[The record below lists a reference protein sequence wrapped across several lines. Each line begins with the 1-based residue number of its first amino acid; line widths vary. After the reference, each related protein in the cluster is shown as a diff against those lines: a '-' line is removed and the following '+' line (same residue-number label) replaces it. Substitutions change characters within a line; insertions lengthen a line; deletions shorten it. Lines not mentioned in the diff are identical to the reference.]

1 MDPAVNG
8 RLSGTSCNMWIYE
21 FNCTYLRKLRAAVC
35 LFGWWPEPIH
45 PFMAY
50 INGEKRMVVLFD
62 LLISSYLKEKCK
74 IIRLIILSM
83 FWLGCVLKQAFIV
96 LAKCK
101 HQSITLKCLCFLF

>member
-1 MDPAVNG
+1 MWTCCEWKVIWY
-8 RLSGTSCNMWIYE
+8 LLWIYE
-21 FNCTYLRKLRAAVC
+21 FNCTCHKELEGVEC
-35 LFGWWPEPIH
+35 LGGWWPEPIH
-45 PFMAY
+45 PFIAY

-83 FWLGCVLKQAFIV
+83 FWLGYALKQVFIV